1 MLTANPITSFLME
14 DESLERFA
22 GINAISGDLLRRL
35 LDGSRSPGEFDLVG
49 RAAMVSNPAALRWP
63 GVMSAS
69 SSASTEQPISLETL
83 DYQTSGL
90 ARWSNT
96 LRGLQQEHFLE
107 HLYSSQ

>member
-1 MLTANPITSFLME
+1 MALTLL
-14 DESLERFA
+14 SLCLGCIEMR
-22 GINAISGDLLRRL
+22 
-35 LDGSRSPGEFDLVG
+35 PT
-49 RAAMVSNPAALRWP
+49 